1 MNTIDRPIGWTTI
14 DEAKR
19 LMAANVDLNSADM
32 SFVEGPSGWTLS
44 ATPSLAVQKNLFSF
58 RQGYELPCWSLG
70 ALLQLLPKQILI
82 HGNNYFMVVVGND
95 EFQWSICYANA
106 EHSDYPFYSFKG
118 ETLVEVCIETFAA
131 LKVAEKEGVVIF
143 LCPEENEKGGKKC
156 SQS

>member
-44 ATPSLAVQKNLFSF
+44 ASPSLAVQKKLFSF

-70 ALLQLLPKQILI
+70 ALLDLLPKEILPKDGSKSYLI
-82 HGNNYFMVVVGND
+82 ATEGIEHPWTLVYADCDNNDVPGFA
-95 EFQWSICYANA
+95 FQK
-106 EHSDYPFYSFKG
+106 D
-118 ETLVEVCIETFAA
+118 TLVEACIEMIIA
-131 LKVAEKEGVVIF
+131 LKVAEKEGNAFVPWPQDNV
-143 LCPEENEKGGKKC
+143 KGGE
-156 SQS
+156 